1 MFDIPEIFQI
11 IKSEAKYSYKEMYQV
26 FNMGHRLEFYL
37 DVDDAKKIIDISN
50 SFNIDAKII
59 GKVEKAN
66 EKMLSIKS
74 DRGQFDY
81 Y

>member
-1 MFDIPEIFQI
+1 
-11 IKSEAKYSYKEMYQV
+11 MYQV

-66 EKMLSIKS
+66 KKMLSIKS